1 MSPQILLVDGGT
13 PVTQIS
19 AASLVLAFFIWGVL
33 MGVAGIA
40 IAWVLKGDRIRE
52 DEHVARPFLPGQMGV
67 AHSEINDATVVI
79 PGPHVVEHISHELGR
94 ISDTEAIHDLYGQ
107 HRSPVPQWMP
117 RQRPDTAEAT
127 VRMPPHRVAPHP
139 LPPRPVAPR
148 VVPPRP
154 APPPQ
159 ADQTIPLPQW
169 GAPRGRDET
178 VWLPPRQREPR

>member
-1 MSPQILLVDGGT
+1 MSAQILLVDAGD

-40 IAWVLKGDRIRE
+40 IAWVVKGDRIRE

-67 AHSEINDATVVI
+67 AHSEINDSTVVI

-94 ISDTEAIHDLYGQ
+94 ICDTQAIHDLYGQ
-107 HRSPVPQWMP
+107 HDHSDTTQQLP

-139 LPPRPVAPR
+139 IPPRTVAPMPAPRPVQQ
-148 VVPPRP
+148 
-154 APPPQ
+154 PQ
-159 ADQTIPLPQW
+159 ADETIPLPQW
-169 GAPRGRDET
+169 GQARVPHHS
-178 VWLPPRQREPR
+178 VWQAPRQREPR